1 MIKLNQRMLELL
13 RESLKS
19 NRPDLMWV
27 IEKEEIIDL
36 DIPLANE
43 LRDIVGDELVKRG
56 LKEDDEPNSLGLEL
70 EDLIDCIG
78 RLSKIT

>member
-1 MIKLNQRMLELL
+1 MLKLNQRMLELL

-27 IEKEEIIDL
+27 IQKEEVIDL
-36 DIPLANE
+36 TISLANE
-43 LRDIVGDELVKRG
+43 LREAVGEELVKRG

-70 EDLIDCIG
+70 EDLIDYIG
-78 RLSKIT
+78 RLAIG